1 MAKKLIMLMMICTMF
16 IVGCGS
22 NQKSGLKQ
30 EIPEAKYTEAG
41 VGIKGTVTEDG
52 TVMLTYAL
60 IGLKNDVI
68 EYIYLDQIEQNP
80 QTDRHL
86 FTNRELQNAYGLSYT
101 SDYGEWHQQ
110 VGVLETYIL
119 GNSMTLED
127 VNNIPT
133 YEKDEENKMV
143 PEVDSDLGAACELDI
158 ADFIDVISIAFS
170 NLQEIEAA
178 RLAVGED
185 VRVSKKNN
193 EVNVHLAFVGTDYR
207 YKISFANLETY
218 KINAEANTE
227 VVSNKE
233 RAEFDEQYRTWNQ
246 DMLSFEKYIMGLNM
260 NEAVGV
266 EVYDPGNGIDTA
278 LPKIGTDLAEV
289 CNIDLSK
296 MILALKEASGRLE

>member
-22 NQKSGLKQ
+22 EQKSGLKQ

-41 VGIKGTVTEDG
+41 VGIKGTVTADG

-68 EYIYLDQIEQNP
+68 EYIYLDQLEQNP

-86 FTNRELQNAYGLSYT
+86 FTNKELQNAYGLSYT

-158 ADFIDVISIAFS
+158 ADFIDAINHAFA
-170 NLQEIEAA
+170 NLQEIEAT

-185 VRVSKKNN
+185 VRISKKND

-207 YKISFANLETY
+207 IAS
-218 KINAEANTE
+218 
-227 VVSNKE
+227 
-233 RAEFDEQYRTWNQ
+233 
-246 DMLSFEKYIMGLNM
+246 EKLW
-260 NEAVGV
+260 
-266 EVYDPGNGIDTA
+266 
-278 LPKIGTDLAEV
+278 
-289 CNIDLSK
+289 
-296 MILALKEASGRLE
+296 